1 MCALLCLGVL
11 ALRRGSCIQVQVL
24 RRGSCIVIFLPIP
37 LLLLRLLCRLLCS
50 DLVAGASLVLVKI
63 RGAKSKVG
71 R

>member
-37 LLLLRLLCRLLCS
+37 LLLLRLLCS